1 MNSGPFAAPSR
12 WQVWLIA
19 FVIAA
24 CAVWR
29 VADGTWRGL
38 HAVLAVAC
46 VVVMIGAAIAMSR
59 RRDGQGSGPSNESG
73 IEGFGGGFALALAV
87 TVLCVMVLAGSQPA
101 LAEGLLAIAALGAF
115 GFAMLKRAI
124 GG

>member
-1 MNSGPFAAPSR
+1 MNPGPFSAPSR
-12 WQVWLIA
+12 LQVWLIA
-19 FVIAA
+19 CVIAA

-29 VADGTWRGL
+29 VADGTWSGL

-59 RRDGQGSGPSNESG
+59 RRESPNSAPTAETG
-73 IEGFGGGFALALAV
+73 MAGFGGGFALALAV
-87 TVLCVMVLAGSQPA
+87 TVLGVMVLAGSQPA
-101 LAEGLLAIAALGAF
+101 LAEGLLAIAALGAL